1 MVSVNQ
7 NGEYNSFNWYWETL
21 VSNTQQGWNQLK
33 NTSLHILQC
42 HLPELTKNKDLS
54 KM

>member
-1 MVSVNQ
+1 MVSVKQ
-7 NGEYNSFNWYWETL
+7 NGEYNSSSWYRETL
-21 VSNTQQGWNQLK
+21 VSNTQQLK